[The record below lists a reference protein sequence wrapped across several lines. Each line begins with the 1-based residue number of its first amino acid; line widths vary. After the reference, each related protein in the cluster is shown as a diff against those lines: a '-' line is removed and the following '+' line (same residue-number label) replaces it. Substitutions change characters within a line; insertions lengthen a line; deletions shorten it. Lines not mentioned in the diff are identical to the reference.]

1 MTTLLSRIFGAWNF
15 QFKFLQLRFQWNVKV
30 CTASTTVIPAA
41 AKETRPLGLEK
52 GQNMKRVGK
61 NESQCRRRLYDS
73 ALSVM
78 GRLIMKAAR
87 AKSGN
92 CILSDCGFLV
102 TAAAL
107 SEAAFVKEI
116 EREINIVDISSAAA
130 TDAFSCVFATK
141 KAKSDQRVSV
151 GKWRIPIET
160 ILPPARRQCTHPHPL
175 LALQPP
181 LSGAS
186 FSCVHNWRSYTPPQ
200 GKLGVSKPLLFRLG
214 QIWQQTTF
222 SI

>member
-1 MTTLLSRIFGAWNF
+1 
-15 QFKFLQLRFQWNVKV
+15 
-30 CTASTTVIPAA
+30 
-41 AKETRPLGLEK
+41 
-52 GQNMKRVGK
+52 
-61 NESQCRRRLYDS
+61 
-73 ALSVM
+73 M

-160 ILPPARRQCTHPHPL
+160 ILPPADNAHTHTHSWLCSRHYAGPPSAVYTTEGLTL
-175 LALQPP
+175 LLRENLAFPNRCCFDLDKFGSKQLSQFSPNCISLSP
-181 LSGAS
+181 LSISSLTVCPKGG
-186 FSCVHNWRSYTPPQ
+186 CR
-200 GKLGVSKPLLFRLG
+200 
-214 QIWQQTTF
+214 
-222 SI
+222 